1 MQRKGIVLLVL
12 VSLLLMSTQVM
23 AGVDS
28 GTGGAPENSVI
39 DDVVNMLLG
48 LWPF

>member
-12 VSLLLMSTQVM
+12 VSLLMSTQVM

-39 DDVVNMLLG
+39 DDVMNLLMG